1 MHLQVH
7 KKHFSSS
14 LCKGEEL
21 GQTLHADATQTSPV
35 LQSYSLGFDELHTDE
50 KSSIHFPQTT
60 HTPTGSSSRPGGD
73 RSPARTTVPCN
84 TCRRTQPVRRVAVR
98 GVPHSQSASFQSWSH
113 FLIFCPI
120 PHSTGQI
127 IAVDRV

>member
-35 LQSYSLGFDELHTDE
+35 LQSYSLDFDELHTDE
-50 KSSIHFPQTT
+50 KSSIRFPQTT
-60 HTPTGSSSRPGGD
+60 HTPTGSSSRPGGAGPLQAPLFPVTHAEGP
-73 RSPARTTVPCN
+73 SPCSV
-84 TCRRTQPVRRVAVR
+84 
-98 GVPHSQSASFQSWSH
+98 W
-113 FLIFCPI
+113 L
-120 PHSTGQI
+120 
-127 IAVDRV
+127 